1 MKRPAFRRRHNALR
15 KREAGYLLIG
25 ILFAVTLVVISLAA
39 TAPRIGTQIKRDRE
53 EELVRRGRQ
62 YERALQLYYR
72 RFGRFPTSIDQLEN
86 TNNVRFLRR
95 KYIDPING
103 KDEWRI
109 IRFGQAKPK
118 PRPPWLTGAAPMA
131 GVAPTS
137 GGAISGAVSAQSI
150 SRPLSGSGTMGG
162 GPIVGVSSTSEK
174 EGLKEINAQ
183 TKYSDWE
190 FVYDPTLDM
199 TLRGMAQQGRPP
211 GQQGGPNP
219 NQPPQNRPPGTN
231 PTPVP
236 PNR

>member
-1 MKRPAFRRRHNALR
+1 MKRAAFRRKPDLLC

-25 ILFAVTLVVISLAA
+25 VLFALTLLVIALGA
-39 TAPRIGTQIKRDRE
+39 TAPRIATQIKRDRE

-72 RFGRFPTSIDQLEN
+72 RFGRFPTSLEQLEN
-86 TNNVRFLRR
+86 TNNIRFLRR
-95 KYIDPING
+95 KYVDPITG
-103 KDEWRI
+103 KDEWRL

-118 PRPPWLTGAAPMA
+118 PRPPWMTGMAPA
-131 GVAPTS
+131 GGVGPSPT
-137 GGAISGAVSAQSI
+137 GAISGAVTAQSI
-150 SRPLSGSGTMGG
+150 SRPLGTGSSMGG
-162 GPIVGVSSTSEK
+162 GPIVGVSSTSER

-183 TKYSDWE
+183 TKYNDWE

-199 TLRGMAQQGRPP
+199 ALRGMAQQGRPP

-219 NQPPQNRPPGTN
+219 NQPPNRPPGPN
-231 PTPVP
+231 PTPIP